1 MGKVN
6 TKEIAELITA
16 ITCVECQLMGKEGLE
31 TVEKL
36 SRGFH
41 ILAEANAMD
50 AALVEYFDKSVGQER
65 LDVENDSPITT
76 TWETVPDEDI
86 VEGMFEAMRLLHPA
100 EPEQEESVRW
110 MEQFLREFY
119 EGTNP
124 TAL

>member
-1 MGKVN
+1 
-6 TKEIAELITA
+6 
-16 ITCVECQLMGKEGLE
+16 MGKEGLE
-31 TVEKL
+31 TVDKL
-36 SRGFH
+36 NRGFH
-41 ILAEANAMD
+41 ILAESNAMD
-50 AALVEYFDKSVGQER
+50 AALVEYFNKTVEQER

-86 VEGMFEAMRLLHPA
+86 IQGMFEAIRLLHPA